1 MAVRVG
7 VGRGRLLLD
16 GGCVP
21 CAVAGGPQIAID
33 GAEDTKA
40 DQAGDIAPLV
50 AAAPRWLVLLG
61 IGQVPLVE
69 GW

>member
-1 MAVRVG
+1 MADAVG
-7 VGRGRLLLD
+7 VGRDRLWLLD
-16 GGCVP
+16 GGCIP
-21 CAVAGGPQIAID
+21 CATDGID
-33 GAEDTKA
+33 GAEDMG
-40 DQAGDIAPLV
+40 DQAGDIAPA